1 METRSARE
9 FPLLMRELKAFGVRR
24 RFYAIRTIPAVLAL
38 PVLMLAFRIG
48 GNLSVLEGFGQF
60 VGQLCLL
67 FQLALVCAGAPIW
80 AANAMSREKEQDT
93 LPLLLLADIRGYDII
108 LAKLAGAFGPVACL
122 LFAVLPVM
130 IIGTF
135 VGAPVSVLAAHI
147 AVMVAIGFLGAG
159 AGLFAATLP
168 MNAIQA
174 ATVALGVTF
183 AYAIAASSADHLHP
197 AFAGLGPLKTWEDL
211 QFMTPDR
218 AAVYGA
224 TAILPFAVGAAFV
237 AWAWRRLPGLIA
249 PAPAAPAQTR
259 RRHGLPRA
267 GVAARILLR
276 SDSGMMSGIAAPW
289 AKGLMALFFIGL
301 GLVPV
306 LGGLAIFLLLSF
318 DIFGAHRR
326 LRESSAL
333 DDLLL
338 TPLTDRELA
347 RAMFVANAVRLWPV
361 LPGLA
366 AGQFVWSTYLSG
378 LSPLEADSWWIIAAC
393 FVPVPVAALAH
404 YLFVIA
410 LACALS
416 IYLRGMLFQIP
427 VAAAFY
433 AIFNFMI
440 YFVTAFASFSVVFAL
455 TGDDGAGAGFM
466 FLPWSVAVLGPGTGL
481 KALAAWVFYR
491 EFLGDFGK
499 LVRVETGMGYG
510 PAPGERW

>member
-1 METRSARE
+1 
-9 FPLLMRELKAFGVRR
+9 MRELKAFGVRR
-24 RFYAIRTIPAVLAL
+24 RFYAIRMIPAVLAL

-147 AVMVAIGFLGAG
+147 AVMIAIGFLGAG
-159 AGLFAATLP
+159 AGLFAGTLP

-174 ATVALGVTF
+174 ATAALGATF
-183 AYAIAASSADHLHP
+183 AYAVAASSADHLHP

-224 TAILPFAVGAAFV
+224 TAVLPFIVGAAFV

-366 AGQFVWSTYLSG
+366 AGQFVAATYASG
-378 LSPLEADSWWIIAAC
+378 GVGLAEGGFFWIAASLA
-393 FVPVPVAALAH
+393 PVPFGALIH
-404 YLFVIA
+404 YAFVIA
-410 LACALS
+410 IACGVS
-416 IYLRGMLFQIP
+416 VYLRNTAAQIA
-427 VAAAFY
+427 VATFLY
-433 AIFNFMI
+433 AILSVMVGAGTLAAYGVI
-440 YFVTAFASFSVVFAL
+440 AVTLAAGADAAGYGTNVSLLAAMALPLAFLGPAFAFKLL
-455 TGDDGAGAGFM
+455 T
-466 FLPWSVAVLGPGTGL
+466 
-481 KALAAWVFYR
+481 AWVFYR
-491 EFLGDFGK
+491 EFLRDFGK